1 MSCDPSVEKKILLCI
16 DEALGTLGE
25 GGREALRN
33 YFNRNVHLERDRI
46 VEEPELFSKG
56 LGHVLGV
63 RGAKTLETW
72 IVQRLVSSFELKSKS
87 NLTLTQTIKMI
98 EAVRKEDC
106 PKVKRPPRRHYVST
120 DQHQKALEKRNVKI
134 T

>member
-1 MSCDPSVEKKILLCI
+1 MPSDPSVEKKILLCI

-25 GGREALRN
+25 GGREALQN
-33 YFNRNVHLERDRI
+33 YFQRNVHLERARI

-56 LGHVLGV
+56 LGHVLGE

-87 NLTLTQTIKMI
+87 NLTLTKTIKMI
-98 EAVRKEDC
+98 EAIRKEDC
-106 PKVKRPPRRHYVST
+106 PKVKKPRRHYVST
-120 DQHQKALEKRNVKI
+120 NQHQKPSEKRNVKI